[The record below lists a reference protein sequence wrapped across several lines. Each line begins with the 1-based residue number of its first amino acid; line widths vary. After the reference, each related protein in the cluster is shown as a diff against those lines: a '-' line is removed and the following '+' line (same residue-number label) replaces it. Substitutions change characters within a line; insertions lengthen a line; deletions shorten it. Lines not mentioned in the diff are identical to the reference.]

1 VRRLTPLAFL
11 SPTIAEAIA
20 EGRQPVSLTA
30 EALSRGIDISP
41 DWQKQFAAL
50 GFDPGIES

>member
-50 GFDPGIES
+50 GFDPGIVS